1 PQSPIPMSL
10 VISDLLQLTYLS
22 LRGNPLRSAL
32 TTLGVFMG
40 VAAVTATMQVGNISK
55 AVIAKQ
61 LAERDAPQV
70 GLYPKYNSVT
80 GDRVELQSED
90 IELLQKRL
98 PQVQAISS
106 RQWIWGEAEVLF
118 LDRTAT
124 PEQIAVSQEFL
135 LTSGR
140 SLLSGRF
147 FSEADFTNFRPVVV
161 IDTILAEKLFLDED
175 PVGQR
180 IYSDNKPYVVI
191 GVIESKLED
200 AEEEP
205 SGLLLMTLATYN
217 ALTGRN
223 YVGVLTLR
231 PKSIADLTTLEE
243 QAKLIVEQR
252 YPGYE
257 FWSFS
262 NVGDVIEQQETLRW
276 VSLSLLVVGGIALL
290 VGGVGIANITIAAV
304 MERTPEIGLRRALG
318 ATRRDIM
325 LQFILEAVLL
335 SLVGGVGAIATVHG
349 ITVVVTD
356 TFALPYE
363 FNRQTTTLAL
373 GSALLVGVGA
383 SFFPALRASK
393 LDPVKALRAS

>member
-1 PQSPIPMSL
+1 
-10 VISDLLQLTYLS
+10 LS

>member
-1 PQSPIPMSL
+1 MSL
-10 VISDLLQLTYLS
+10 VISDLLHLTYLS

-70 GLYPKYNSVT
+70 TLFSGRHPVT
-80 GDRVELQSED
+80 RDRVQLQSED

-106 RQWIWGEAEVLF
+106 YRGIWNRSEILF
-118 LDRTAT
+118 LDRAAT
-124 PEQIAVSQEFL
+124 PYQAAVSQEFL

-147 FSEADFTNFRPVVV
+147 FTEADFANFRPVVV
-161 IDTILAEKLFLDED
+161 IDTVLAEKLFSDED
-175 PVGQR
+175 PIGER
-180 IYSDNKPYVVI
+180 IYRDRKPYVVV
-191 GVIESKLED
+191 GVIESKLEEG
-200 AEEEP
+200 EEEP
-205 SGLLLMTLATYN
+205 PGLLLMPLATYN
-217 ALTGRN
+217 ALTGRDN
-223 YVGVLTLR
+223 VGALSLR
-231 PKSIADLTTLEE
+231 PERIEDLTNLQE
-243 QAKLIVEQR
+243 QAKVILEQR

-257 FWSFS
+257 FWTWS
-262 NVGDVIEQQETLRW
+262 NVEDVIEQQQTLRW
-276 VSLSLLVVGGIALL
+276 VSLSLLAVGGIALL
-290 VGGVGIANITIAAV
+290 VGGVGIANITIASV

-318 ATRRDIM
+318 ATRQDIM

-349 ITVVVTD
+349 ITVVVAD

-363 FNRQTTTLAL
+363 FNRQTTVLAL